1 CFKYASKA
9 HPDLFNTQSPA
20 GIKVSAH
27 PISIDAYDF
36 EQSVLK
42 ENVQKM
48 TTEIRNVFAN
58 QRIILSVDRLDY
70 SKGILERLEA
80 FRLLLRDYPRYRE
93 KLVLLMLVVPS
104 RSDVPSYE
112 EHKRKVDELVGNIN
126 SDYATLE
133 WRPVHYYYQQVNRD
147 TLCAYYAASDVCLV
161 TSLRDGLNLVS
172 KEYVA
177 CRTENTGVLVLS
189 EMAGA
194 AEELTYALKIHPYDI
209 RQMVVAISYA

>member
-1 CFKYASKA
+1 M
-9 HPDLFNTQSPA
+9 
-20 GIKVSAH
+20 KVSAH
-27 PISIDAYDF
+27 PISIDAFDF
-36 EQSVLK
+36 SQT
-42 ENVQKM
+42 VQKDAVKKM
-48 TTEIRNVFAN
+48 SQEIHDVFAN

-80 FRLLLRDYPRYRE
+80 FRLLLKDFPQYRE
-93 KLVLLMLVVPS
+93 KLILLMLVVPS

-126 SDYATLE
+126 SEYASLG

-147 TLCAYYAASDVCLV
+147 TLCAYYAAADVCLV

-177 CRTENTGVLVLS
+177 CRQNNNGVL
-189 EMAGA
+189 
-194 AEELTYALKIHPYDI
+194 I
-209 RQMVVAISYA
+209 